1 MRRARRAIDDPT
13 ITKGGAHF
21 AGYRKNKGPSPQPIW
36 RGRHKSAGKFVLVPS
51 NSFPY
56 LRAQLVEFC
65 ANRKRLLFKRL
76 GFDQQ
81 RYLAVA
87 LYSRGCD
94 TFDDNRDQ
102 TRLGFE
108 IRSDK
113 CRVITVSIR
122 KERDHRLS
130 HPSCDRSQTH
140 ARNPQLDDV
149 TLKNFSGLGSRG
161 FRCWTAEGVAI
172 QQGQKSHGNHQDARK
187 FHLSPFV
194 PLGRSL
200 CPSQM

>member
-1 MRRARRAIDDPT
+1 MRRAWRAIDDPT

-87 LYSRGCD
+87 LYSRGCH
-94 TFDDNRDQ
+94 TFDGNRDEA
-102 TRLGFE
+102 RPGFK
-108 IRSDK
+108 IRSDE
-113 CRVITVSIR
+113 CRVITGSVR

-130 HPSCDRSQTH
+130 HTPLHGSQTH
-140 ARNPQLDDV
+140 PRNSQLYDV
-149 TLKNFSGLGSRG
+149 TLKNFSGLGS
-161 FRCWTAEGVAI
+161 
-172 QQGQKSHGNHQDARK
+172 
-187 FHLSPFV
+187 
-194 PLGRSL
+194 
-200 CPSQM
+200 